1 MIVNPTNSEM
11 NVTLNTVLSSIKNEK
26 TMTIFMNDEKLHDY
40 SIPTEL
46 VDTQIRNLVLKPGIN
61 VVTFEADKSD
71 IVPYHFMDLSKE
83 DVDVGFKVKSISI
96 TN

>member
-1 MIVNPTNSEM
+1 M

-46 VDTQIRNLVLKPGIN
+46 VDTQIRNLVLVYG
-61 VVTFEADKSD
+61 E
-71 IVPYHFMDLSKE
+71 E
-83 DVDVGFKVKSISI
+83 E
-96 TN
+96 